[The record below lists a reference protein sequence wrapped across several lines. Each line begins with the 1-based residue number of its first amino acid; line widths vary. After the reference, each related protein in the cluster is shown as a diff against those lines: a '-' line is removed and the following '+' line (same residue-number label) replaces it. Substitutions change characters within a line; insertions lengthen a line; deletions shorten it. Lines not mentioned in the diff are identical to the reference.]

1 MASSQHSPSAAT
13 HPSGSG
19 LPAGHAAERAQHLR
33 GLLYCSLAAIIWSS
47 GGVVV
52 RTVGAEGWSIIFWRS
67 LFAGLFLAGL
77 LLVRERRCFFK
88 VFLEAP
94 WASIGMG
101 LCFATASTCF
111 VIAMEYT
118 SVAKILFLQGISPFI
133 AAIASWL
140 ILREKV
146 GPRTWGAMAVA
157 LVGIGIMEIE
167 SFEGSSSLIGD
178 LLSVTI
184 GAAFAI
190 ATVIVRSNR
199 KVRMIPAAFYATV
212 FAGVIAATQ
221 APTLA
226 ISDHD
231 LPYLF
236 FFGFGQLGLGMAL
249 YTSGARHIPAAEAA
263 LAALL
268 EPALGPIWVWLVY
281 AENPG
286 VFAIVG
292 GAILIGSLILHSL
305 YDLHAAG
312 RRVVP
317 PVV

>member
-1 MASSQHSPSAAT
+1 MTSSHHSPSAAT
-13 HPSGSG
+13 HPSGSSPG
-19 LPAGHAAERAQHLR
+19 AGHAAERAQHLR
-33 GLLYCSLAAIIWSS
+33 GLIFCSLAAIIWST
-47 GGVVV
+47 GGAIV
-52 RTVGAEGWSIIFWRS
+52 RTVGADAWTTIFWRS
-67 LFAGLFLAGL
+67 LFAAAFLAGL
-77 LLVRERRCFFK
+77 LLVRERRRFFK

-101 LCFATASTCF
+101 LCFCTASTCF
-111 VIAMEYT
+111 VIALEYT
-118 SVAKILFLQGISPFI
+118 TVAKLLFLQGISPFI
-133 AAIASWL
+133 AAVASWA

-157 LVGIGIMEIE
+157 LAGIGIMEIE
-167 SFEGSSSLIGD
+167 AFTSGGSLIGD
-178 LLSVTI
+178 LLGLAI
-184 GAAFAI
+184 GAAFAG

-199 KVRMIPAAFYATV
+199 KVRMIPAALYATI
-212 FAGVIAATQ
+212 FAGTIALTQ

-226 ISDHD
+226 VTSHD

-268 EPALGPIWVWLVY
+268 EPALGPIWVWLIY

-286 VFAIVG
+286 MYAIVG
-292 GAILIGSLILHSL
+292 GAILIGSLIVHSL
-305 YDLHAAG
+305 YDLHAG

>member
-1 MASSQHSPSAAT
+1 MASLHHSPSAAT

-52 RTVGAEGWSIIFWRS
+52 RTIGADGWTTIFWRS
-67 LFAGLFLAGL
+67 VFAGLFLAGL
-77 LLVRERRCFFK
+77 LLIRERRRFFR

-101 LCFATASTCF
+101 LCFCTASTCF

-118 SVAKILFLQGISPFI
+118 TVAKILFLQGISPFI
-133 AAIASWL
+133 AAFAGWL
-140 ILREKV
+140 ILRERV

-167 SFEGSSSLIGD
+167 SFSGGGSLIGD
-178 LLSVTI
+178 LLSVAI
-184 GAAFAI
+184 AAAFAS
-190 ATVIVRSNR
+190 ATVILRSNR

-212 FAGVIAATQ
+212 FAGAIAATQ

-226 ISDHD
+226 ITGHD

-286 VFAIVG
+286 VYAVAG
-292 GAILIGSLILHSL
+292 GAILIGSLVLHSL
-305 YDLHAAG
+305 YDLHAG

-317 PVV
+317 PAV